1 MNGRSENKEW
11 NGKEEEQMS
20 YFRLRNHTVVTE
32 LKRQTEVSLG
42 KRIKSQTDFY
52 KTRKGTKG
60 RVR

>member
-1 MNGRSENKEW
+1 
-11 NGKEEEQMS
+11 MS